1 VQPSANPAE
10 FARILLSRL
19 NAKQPVDLE
28 AVAGALRLRIRGVN
42 STGFVGAMFPAEDG
56 VGGLISF
63 NGKIRESGR
72 KRFTMAHEIGHYVL
86 PDNFLAPSVCSST
99 DVGTWSSDNSLE
111 RAADIFATELLL
123 PGEEVQRIVSE
134 NGVTI
139 TSAELIKSTFDVSFT
154 AAAYRCVE
162 LTKDESALV
171 VTVNGVIKHY
181 KPSTSWR
188 YRVFTNCALARYT
201 MARELHDNP
210 GTRELCGIVSAR
222 EWASESKYMEQGAK
236 LWEES
241 MYQIGYNTILSF
253 LTVLN

>member
-1 VQPSANPAE
+1 VNPEE

-19 NAKQPVDLE
+19 NAKQPADLE

-56 VGGLISF
+56 IGGLISV
-63 NGKIRESGR
+63 NAQIRESGR
-72 KRFTMAHEIGHYVL
+72 KRFTIAHEIGHYVL
-86 PDNFLAPSVCSST
+86 PVNLVAPSVCSLT
-99 DVGTWSSDNSLE
+99 DVGTWGSANRFE

-123 PGEEVQRIVSE
+123 PGQEVQRIVSE

-139 TSAELIKSTFDVSFT
+139 TSAELIKSAFDVSFT

-171 VTVNGVIKHY
+171 VSVKGVVKRY
-181 KPSTSWR
+181 KPSASWR
-188 YRVFTNCALARYT
+188 YRIFTNCALGRYT
-201 MARELHDNP
+201 MARELLHHP
-210 GTRELCGIVSAR
+210 GTRELCGTVSPR
-222 EWASESKYMEQGAK
+222 EWASEGKYTEQSAE

-241 MYQIGYNTILSF
+241 TYQIGYGTILSF